1 MWQYS
6 NKWMASSCDKQWSP
20 SIVVSYLPYT
30 TSECS
35 LCVWMQFSSDCEELW
50 LLCWEGIWPIIVI
63 NRACSSKV
71 VLFTHVFITTGWYGL
86 VLRCSTKAM
95 CKWLSH
101 QSMALRSGRKLRRK
115 CLLERSQYIWKL
127 FLHNL
132 GTITAASLSL
142 FTSSVLQ
149 FAPQHAATKMYLLHR
164 LKATVSSDYDYL
176 K

>member
-1 MWQYS
+1 MNGILLWQ
-6 NKWMASSCDKQWSP
+6 AVVTFHSCIISTLHNFWLFTLCLNAILQW
-20 SIVVSYLPYT
+20 L
-30 TSECS
+30 
-35 LCVWMQFSSDCEELW
+35 CEELW

-95 CKWLSH
+95 CKWLNH

-115 CLLERSQYIWKL
+115 CLLERSKFIWKL

-142 FTSSVLQ
+142 FTSSILQ

-164 LKATVSSDYDYL
+164 LKAIVSSDYDYL